1 MSTGTEQRE
10 RFPMALAPGYFR
22 PDDLDFE
29 QRVEMTAQLARH
41 LRFID
46 LDDHDAG
53 DWSSLFATDPT
64 LVMARI
70 AAVDPWPLQQRFGR
84 EVDSAPLPQLARQ
97 VLTLAGWLDLWWRAL
112 AGIHDTA
119 PRVLR
124 ERIHLLV
131 DQQLAADLRWVERR
145 FLQGE
150 DKQDAPAAPR
160 PPGPVERELSR
171 MWHRQISE
179 EPSVDPDAERE
190 DRERLRERFFAF
202 LSAVDDV
209 RRLAREL
216 LPDSIA
222 TANHEPA
229 AALLVAFLKVCETA
243 QREVNRFPARHTAF
257 YYRDCLGFDL
267 APSRADTVYLACQRD
282 LRAPGDVHVP
292 AGTAFD
298 AGKDAA
304 GRPVRFV
311 SEGPLTVTD
320 ARVETLRTLRLERD
334 RLIAP
339 ERDLNYVTRA
349 KVAQPV
355 ADGRTV
361 WPLFGAAGGAG
372 AEDARIGLAIASP
385 LLLLREGERE
395 IRVILRQTSSG
406 AAPDLRGLRD
416 AVLRAKTA
424 DAFRDA
430 FGDLVPQWLLA
441 AGDTRPASTMTTT
454 ATTAPGTGAGTGP
467 AAADA
472 PAPSSDDRSAD
483 FRHDLRDTD
492 WISMRNAAHRLLGE
506 GLPAMFDG
514 SGSPNRALIFD
525 RLLQGAF
532 RLSLST
538 AAGWWTV
545 ESRLDRAAGAGLSLL
560 IRLRADAPAI
570 TGCDPAVHGA
580 EWPTRLPVLRL
591 EVATQGRLY
600 PYSLL
605 ARLPLAEV
613 DLRVCVRGVREVRL
627 ANNLGPLDPTK
638 AFAPFGPLPGLSSY
652 LVVGSP
658 EAARKT
664 LDRLSLDIEWGGL
677 PLEPGGFDT
686 HYAGYGG
693 TAGKELRQGQFSTE
707 IAWLRDSQWQAC
719 ANRSAQ
725 QPLFAGANAAGELI
739 ATQHIEID
747 PGSVRKLSRATDE
760 DWSTM
765 PMPRNGLCRLQL
777 SGPRAAFGHA
787 AYPVELAATVAA
799 NARTKRP
806 SPLPNPPYTPV
817 IERISLNYEAA
828 SVIALDRDDDPPEG
842 VDGERLF
849 HLHPFGLQTLY
860 SAMSGG
866 GHDLLPRL
874 GVDGNLYIGL
884 SSCDPGGVLTL
895 LFQLRESSARSLLNG
910 SRPRAVQWAT
920 LANDEWRTLAPSRVL
935 GDTTH
940 GCLTSGIVTL
950 DLPRDMSTD
959 HTVMPA
965 GLYWLRLSAAA
976 EFDSFA
982 GLVSVRTQGVRLR
995 RQMPG
1000 DTGMTGAPPPRTGSA
1015 PPAPPVPLVDGAIVR
1030 PSATLP
1036 GLASVTQVGRSFS
1049 LQREED
1055 ERAMITR
1062 AGERLQHKGRASL
1075 GWDVERLLLSRFPD
1089 VMKARCL
1096 PAQDGSGGVTAVVI
1110 PTLPRNLP
1118 ALACAAPRFNAVELA
1133 RMTAALAE
1141 IGSPFAR
1148 FQVRNPAYDRLQLR
1162 ATLGLTRGAHEGAT
1176 LRRVN
1181 EAIVHYLSPWFD
1193 DGYGA
1198 RFDWLVRSEDLEARL
1213 RALEGVSFVTQLSLI
1228 TVACDDRDVY
1238 TLSDTARGPLDAPPP
1253 GPPGKDGR
1261 ESRSG
1266 QNRQDVENGHGDSGG
1281 DSGRRGAPP
1290 ATGAAHARA
1299 RLPWSIALPMPQHIL
1314 TAVDR
1319 FPETVSPRATGVDR
1333 LAVGSTFII
1342 GGPERQDAGPAV
1354 VIGRSAP

>member
-53 DWSSLFATDPT
+53 DWSTLFATDPT

-112 AGIHDTA
+112 AGISDTA

-150 DKQDAPAAPR
+150 DTPAAPR

-171 MWHRQISE
+171 MWHRQIGE
-179 EPSVDPDAERE
+179 EAPADPDAERE

-243 QREVNRFPARHTAF
+243 QQEVNRFPARHTAF
-257 YYRDCLGFDL
+257 YYRDCLGFDP

-282 LRAPGDVHVP
+282 LRAPGDVHLP
-292 AGTAFD
+292 PGTAFD

-311 SEGPLTVTD
+311 SDGPLTVTD
-320 ARVETLRTLRLERD
+320 AKVETLRTLRLERD

-349 KVAQPV
+349 KVARPV

-406 AAPDLRGLRD
+406 AAPDLRSLRD

-441 AGDTRPASTMTTT
+441 GGDA
-454 ATTAPGTGAGTGP
+454 AT
-467 AAADA
+467 
-472 PAPSSDDRSAD
+472 PSPD
-483 FRHDLRDTD
+483 DLRDTD
-492 WISMRNAAHRLLGE
+492 WVSMRNAAHRLLGE

-514 SGSPNRALIFD
+514 SGPPHRALIFD

-538 AAGWWTV
+538 ATGWWTV

-570 TGCDPAVHGA
+570 TGVDPGVHGA

-613 DLRVCVRGVREVRL
+613 DLRVCVRGVRDVRL
-627 ANNLGPLDPTK
+627 ANSLGRLDPSK

-664 LDRLSLDIEWGGL
+664 LERLSLDIEWGGL

-693 TAGKELRQGQFSTE
+693 PAGKELRQGHFNTE
-707 IAWLRDSQWQAC
+707 ISWLRDSQWQAC
-719 ANRSAQ
+719 ANRSAN
-725 QPLFAGANAAGELI
+725 QPLFAGTNPAGELI

-765 PMPRNGLCRLQL
+765 PIPRNGLCRLQL
-777 SGPRAAFGHA
+777 SGPRAAFGHT
-787 AYPVELAATVAA
+787 AYPIELAATVAA

-806 SPLPNPPYTPV
+806 GPLPNPPYTPV
-817 IERISLNYEAA
+817 IERISLNYQAA

-874 GVDGNLYIGL
+874 GADGNLYIGL

-910 SRPRAVQWAT
+910 SRPRTVQWST
-920 LANDEWRTLAPSRVL
+920 LANDEWRPLAPSRVL

-965 GLYWLRLSAAA
+965 GLYWLRLSARA

-1000 DTGMTGAPPPRTGSA
+1000 DAGDTGRSVPAPRNGSA
-1015 PPAPPVPLVDGAIVR
+1015 PPAPPEPLVDGVIVR

-1062 AGERLQHKGRASL
+1062 AGERLQHKGRASV

-1228 TVACDDRDVY
+1228 TIACDDRDVY
-1238 TLSDTARGPLDAPPP
+1238 TLADTARAPLGADPP
-1253 GPPGKDGR
+1253 GQDGAR
-1261 ESRSG
+1261 
-1266 QNRQDVENGHGDSGG
+1266 
-1281 DSGRRGAPP
+1281 P

-1299 RLPWSIALPMPQHIL
+1299 QLPWSIALPMPQHIL

-1333 LAVGSTFII
+1333 LAVGSTFVI
-1342 GGPERQDAGPAV
+1342 GGPDRQDAGPAF
-1354 VIGRSAP
+1354 VIGRGAP

>member
-10 RFPMALAPGYFR
+10 RFPQALAPGYFR

-53 DWSSLFATDPT
+53 DWSALFATDPT

-70 AAVDPWPLQQRFGR
+70 AAVDPWPMQQHFGR
-84 EVDSAPLPQLARQ
+84 EVDSAPLPHLARQ

-112 AGIHDTA
+112 AGINDTA

-124 ERIHLLV
+124 ERIHRLV

-145 FLQGE
+145 FLLGPE
-150 DKQDAPAAPR
+150 AAAGSNATNGPNGSNGSSGAAAPR
-160 PPGPVERELSR
+160 PPSPVERQLSR
-171 MWHRQISE
+171 MWHRTIAE
-179 EPSVDPDAERE
+179 EAVVDPNAERE

-202 LSAVDDV
+202 LSAVEDV
-209 RRLAREL
+209 RGLAREL

-229 AALLVAFLKVCETA
+229 AALLIAFLKVCETA

-267 APSRADTVYLACQRD
+267 APSRADTVHLACQRD
-282 LRAPGDVHVP
+282 PRAPGDVFLP
-292 AGTAFD
+292 PGTAFD

-311 SEGPLTVTD
+311 SDGPLTVTD

-441 AGDTRPASTMTTT
+441 GE
-454 ATTAPGTGAGTGP
+454 
-467 AAADA
+467 
-472 PAPSSDDRSAD
+472 SD
-483 FRHDLRDTD
+483 DLRDTD
-492 WISMRNAAHRLLGE
+492 WVSMRNAAHRLLGT
-506 GLPAMFDG
+506 GLPTMLDG

-525 RLLQGAF
+525 RLMQGAF

-538 AAGWWTV
+538 ATGWWTV

-613 DLRVCVRGVREVRL
+613 DLRVCVRGVRDVRL
-627 ANNLGPLDPTK
+627 ANGLGRLDASK
-638 AFAPFGPLPGLSSY
+638 AFSPFGPLPGLSSY

-693 TAGKELRQGQFSTE
+693 AAGKELRQGRFTAE
-707 IAWLRDSQWQAC
+707 IAWLRDSQWQPC
-719 ANRSAQ
+719 ANRSAC
-725 QPLFAGANAAGELI
+725 QPLFAEPNPAGELV

-765 PMPRNGLCRLQL
+765 PIPRNGLCRLQL

-787 AYPVELAATVAA
+787 VYPIELAATVAA

-828 SVIALDRDDDPPEG
+828 SIIALDRDDDPPEG

-874 GVDGNLYIGL
+874 GADGNLYIGL

-910 SRPRAVQWAT
+910 DRPRTVQWAT

-965 GLYWLRLSAAA
+965 GLYWLRLSARSA
-976 EFDSFA
+976 FDTFA
-982 GLVSVRTQGVRLR
+982 GLVSVRTQGLRLR

-1000 DTGMTGAPPPRTGSA
+1000 DAGAPPPRNSSA
-1015 PPAPPVPLVDGAIVR
+1015 PPAPPEPLVDGVIVR
-1030 PSATLP
+1030 SSATLP

-1062 AGERLQHKGRASL
+1062 AGERLQHKGRASV

-1089 VMKARCL
+1089 VLKARCI
-1096 PAQDGSGGVTAVVI
+1096 PADDGSGVVTAVVI

-1133 RMTAALAE
+1133 RMTAALGE

-1148 FQVRNPAYDRLQLR
+1148 FQVRNAAYDRLQLR

-1238 TLSDTARGPLDAPPP
+1238 TLSDTARMPVGAP
-1253 GPPGKDGR
+1253 
-1261 ESRSG
+1261 RSG
-1266 QNRQDVENGHGDSGG
+1266 RSGSGVGG
-1281 DSGRRGAPP
+1281 DAGDQGDQDGVRPV
-1290 ATGAAHARA
+1290 TGAAHARA

-1333 LAVGSTFII
+1333 LAVGSTFVI
-1342 GGPERQDAGPAV
+1342 GGPDREGPDRQAAGPAF
-1354 VIGRSAP
+1354 VIGRGAP

>member
-10 RFPMALAPGYFR
+10 RFPQALAPGYFR

-53 DWSSLFATDPT
+53 DWSTLFATDPT

-70 AAVDPWPLQQRFGR
+70 AAVDPWPMQQHFGR
-84 EVDSAPLPQLARQ
+84 EVDSAPLPHLARQ

-145 FLQGE
+145 FLQGA
-150 DKQDAPAAPR
+150 DAAAGSAGAAPPR
-160 PPGPVERELSR
+160 PPSPVERELSR
-171 MWHRQISE
+171 MWHRTISE
-179 EPSVDPDAERE
+179 EASVDPAAERE

-202 LSAVDDV
+202 LSAVEDV
-209 RRLAREL
+209 RGLAREL

-229 AALLVAFLKVCETA
+229 AALLIAFLKVCETA
-243 QREVNRFPARHTAF
+243 QREVNRFPAHHTAF

-267 APSRADTVYLACQRD
+267 APSRADSVYLACQRD
-282 LRAPGDVHVP
+282 LRAPGDVHLP
-292 AGTAFD
+292 PGTAFD

-311 SEGPLTVTD
+311 SDGPLTVTD

-385 LLLLREGERE
+385 LLWLREGERE

-424 DAFRDA
+424 EAFRDA
-430 FGDLVPQWLLA
+430 FGNLVPQWLLA
-441 AGDTRPASTMTTT
+441 GGDARP
-454 ATTAPGTGAGTGP
+454 ATTAQAHAQGHAKVHAADIAGIGT
-467 AAADA
+467 AAAPS
-472 PAPSSDDRSAD
+472 PADDIRQD
-483 FRHDLRDTD
+483 QGNQDLRDTD
-492 WISMRNAAHRLLGE
+492 WVSMRNAAHRLLGT

-538 AAGWWTV
+538 ATGWWTV

-613 DLRVCVRGVREVRL
+613 DLRVCVRGVRDVRL
-627 ANNLGPLDPTK
+627 ANGLGRLDASK

-693 TAGKELRQGQFSTE
+693 PAGKELRQGRFTTE

-719 ANRSAQ
+719 ANRSAC
-725 QPLFAGANAAGELI
+725 QPLFADPNPAGELV
-739 ATQHIEID
+739 AAQHIEID

-765 PMPRNGLCRLQL
+765 AIPRNGLCRLQL

-787 AYPVELAATVAA
+787 AYPIELAATVAA

-817 IERISLNYEAA
+817 IERLSLNYEAA

-860 SAMSGG
+860 SAVSGG

-874 GVDGNLYIGL
+874 GADGNLYIGL
-884 SSCDPGGVLTL
+884 ASNDPGGVLTL

-910 SRPRAVQWAT
+910 NRPRSVQWAT

-965 GLYWLRLSAAA
+965 GLYWLRLSAREA
-976 EFDSFA
+976 FDTFA
-982 GLVSVRTQGVRLR
+982 GLVSVRTQGLRLR
-995 RQMPG
+995 RQMPDESTPAG
-1000 DTGMTGAPPPRTGSA
+1000 QGQAAAGGGRRAPPPGGGK
-1015 PPAPPVPLVDGAIVR
+1015 PPAPPEPLVDGVIVR

-1062 AGERLQHKGRASL
+1062 AGERLQHKGRASV

-1089 VMKARCL
+1089 VLKARCI
-1096 PAQDGSGGVTAVVI
+1096 PAKDGSGVVTAVVI

-1148 FQVRNPAYDRLQLR
+1148 FQVRNSAYDRLQLR

-1238 TLSDTARGPLDAPPP
+1238 TLSDTARMPVGAEPP
-1253 GPPGKDGR
+1253 GQDGDR
-1261 ESRSG
+1261 
-1266 QNRQDVENGHGDSGG
+1266 
-1281 DSGRRGAPP
+1281 P

-1333 LAVGSTFII
+1333 LAVGSTFVI
-1342 GGPERQDAGPAV
+1342 GGPDRGGPDRQDAGPAF
-1354 VIGRSAP
+1354 VIGRGAP

>member
-53 DWSSLFATDPT
+53 DWSTLFATDPT

-70 AAVDPWPLQQRFGR
+70 AAVDPWPMQQRFGR
-84 EVDSAPLPQLARQ
+84 EVDSAPLPHLARQ

-112 AGIHDTA
+112 AGIPDTA

-145 FLQGE
+145 FLQGG
-150 DKQDAPAAPR
+150 DTVDGPAAPR
-160 PPGPVERELSR
+160 PPSPVERELSR
-171 MWHRQISE
+171 MWHRTIGE
-179 EPSVDPDAERE
+179 EAAIDPDAERE

-222 TANHEPA
+222 TASHEPA
-229 AALLVAFLKVCETA
+229 AALLVAFLKVCETP

-257 YYRDCLGFDL
+257 YYRDCLGFDP

-282 LRAPGDVHVP
+282 LRAPGDVHLP
-292 AGTAFD
+292 PGTAFD

-372 AEDARIGLAIASP
+372 AEDARIGLAVASP

-395 IRVILRQTSSG
+395 VRVILRQTSSG

-416 AVLRAKTA
+416 AVLRARTA
-424 DAFRDA
+424 EAFREA
-430 FGDLVPQWLLA
+430 FGNLVPQWLLA
-441 AGDTRPASTMTTT
+441 GGD
-454 ATTAPGTGAGTGP
+454 GP
-467 AAADA
+467 DADH
-472 PAPSSDDRSAD
+472 R
-483 FRHDLRDTD
+483 DLTD
-492 WISMRNAAHRLLGE
+492 GDWVSMRNAAHRLLGE
-506 GLPAMFDG
+506 GLPAMFNG
-514 SGSPNRALIFD
+514 SGLPHRALIFD

-538 AAGWWTV
+538 ATGWWTV
-545 ESRLDRAAGAGLSLL
+545 EGRLDRAAGAGLSLL

-613 DLRVCVRGVREVRL
+613 ELRVCVRGVREVRL

-677 PLEPGGFDT
+677 PLEQGGFDA

-693 TAGKELRQGQFSTE
+693 AAGKELRQGRFSTE
-707 IAWLRDSQWQAC
+707 IAWLRDGQWQPC

-725 QPLFAGANAAGELI
+725 QPLFAGTDPAGELI
-739 ATQHIEID
+739 AAQHIEID
-747 PGSVRKLSRATDE
+747 AGSVRKLSRATEE

-787 AYPVELAATVAA
+787 AYPVELASTVAA

-806 SPLPNPPYTPV
+806 RPLPNPPYTPM
-817 IERISLNYEAA
+817 IERITLNYEAA

-860 SAMSGG
+860 SAVSGG

-874 GVDGNLYIGL
+874 GADGNLYIGL
-884 SSCDPGGVLTL
+884 ATGDPGGVLTL

-910 SRPRAVQWAT
+910 GRSPGGQSGPQWGVQWAT
-920 LANDEWRTLAPSRVL
+920 LANDEWRTLPPARVL

-965 GLYWLRLSAAA
+965 GLYWLRLSASA
-976 EFDSFA
+976 EFDRFA
-982 GLVSVRTQGVRLR
+982 GLVSVRTQGLRLR

-1000 DTGMTGAPPPRTGSA
+1000 DADAPPPRNSTT
-1015 PPAPPVPLVDGAIVR
+1015 PPAPPVPLVDGVIVR

-1075 GWDVERLLLSRFPD
+1075 GWDVERLLLSRFSD
-1089 VMKARCL
+1089 VLKARCL
-1096 PAQDGSGGVTAVVI
+1096 PALDGSGVVTAVVI

-1118 ALACAAPRFNAVELA
+1118 ALACAAPRFNAVDLA
-1133 RMTAALAE
+1133 RMTAALGGL
-1141 IGSPFAR
+1141 GSPFAR

-1238 TLSDTARGPLDAPPP
+1238 TLADTARAPLGAEPPARTARAPRPARPMRAP
-1253 GPPGKDGR
+1253 GC
-1261 ESRSG
+1261 
-1266 QNRQDVENGHGDSGG
+1266 
-1281 DSGRRGAPP
+1281 RGASRCRCRS
-1290 ATGAAHARA
+1290 T
-1299 RLPWSIALPMPQHIL
+1299 S
-1314 TAVDR
+1314 
-1319 FPETVSPRATGVDR
+1319 SPRSTAFRRRCR
-1333 LAVGSTFII
+1333 LARPAST
-1342 GGPERQDAGPAV
+1342 GW
-1354 VIGRSAP
+1354 RSAAPS

>member
-10 RFPMALAPGYFR
+10 RFPRALAPGYFR

-41 LRFID
+41 LRFVD
-46 LDDHDAG
+46 LDDNDAG
-53 DWSSLFATDPT
+53 DWGTLFATDPT

-70 AAVDPWPLQQRFGR
+70 AAVDPWPLQQRFAR
-84 EVDSAPLPQLARQ
+84 EVDTAPLAHLARQ

-112 AGIHDTA
+112 AGVPDQA

-145 FLQGE
+145 FLRGAE
-150 DKQDAPAAPR
+150 AGAASQ

-171 MWHRQISE
+171 MWHRQIGE
-179 EPSVDPDAERE
+179 EAAADPSAERE
-190 DRERLRERFFAF
+190 DRERLRQRFFAF

-209 RRLAREL
+209 STLAREL

-222 TANHEPA
+222 TASHEPA

-243 QREVNRFPARHTAF
+243 QREVNRFPARHTSF
-257 YYRDCLGFDL
+257 YYRDCLGFEA
-267 APSRADTVYLACQRD
+267 APSRADRVHLACERD
-282 LRAPGDVHVP
+282 PRAPGDLRLP

-311 SEGPLTVTD
+311 SEEALTVTD
-320 ARVETLRTLRLERD
+320 ARVAALRTLRLERD

-339 ERDLNYVTRA
+339 ERDLNYVTRV
-349 KVAQPV
+349 KVATPE

-361 WPLFGAAGGAG
+361 WPLFGAAGGTG
-372 AEDARIGLAIASP
+372 AQDARIGLAIASP
-385 LLLLREGERE
+385 LLLLREGDRD
-395 IRVILRQTSSG
+395 IRVILRQTSAG
-406 AAPDLRGLRD
+406 AAPDLLGLRD
-416 AVLRAKTA
+416 AVLRAKTPE
-424 DAFRDA
+424 DFREA
-430 FGDLVPQWLLA
+430 FGNLVPQWLLA
-441 AGDTRPASTMTTT
+441 G
-454 ATTAPGTGAGTGP
+454 GNGGK
-467 AAADA
+467 
-472 PAPSSDDRSAD
+472 DDGGKD
-483 FRHDLRDTD
+483 DVGGDLRDTD
-492 WISMRNAAHRLLGE
+492 WISIRDASMRLLGTK
-506 GLPAMFDG
+506 LPALFDVPG
-514 SGSPNRALIFD
+514 KPNRALIFD

-545 ESRLDRAAGAGLSLL
+545 EGRLDRAAGAGLSLL

-570 TGCDPAVHGA
+570 TGVDPAVHGA

-613 DLRVCVRGVREVRL
+613 ELRVCVRGVRDVRL
-627 ANNLGPLDPTK
+627 ANNLGRLDPTK
-638 AFAPFGPLPGLSSY
+638 AFSPFGPLPGLSSY

-693 TAGKELRQGQFSTE
+693 TAGKELRQGRFNAA
-707 IAWLRDSQWQAC
+707 IAWLRDGHWQPC
-719 ANRSAQ
+719 ANQSAQ
-725 QPLFAGANAAGELI
+725 QPLFAGTDAAGELI
-739 ATQHIEID
+739 AMQHVEID
-747 PGSVRKLSRATDE
+747 PGSVRKLSRATEE

-765 PMPRNGLCRLQL
+765 AMPRNGLCRLQL
-777 SGPRAAFGHA
+777 AGPRAAFGHA

-799 NARTKRP
+799 NARTRRP
-806 SPLPNPPYTPV
+806 RPLPNPPYTPV
-817 IERISLNYEAA
+817 IERLWLNYEAA
-828 SVIALDRDDDPPEG
+828 SIIALDRDDDPPEG

-874 GVDGNLYIGL
+874 GADGNLYIGL
-884 SSCDPGGVLTL
+884 ASNDPGGVLTL
-895 LFQLRESSARSLLNG
+895 LFQLRESSARSRLNG
-910 SRPRAVQWAT
+910 RRPRAVRWST
-920 LANDEWRTLAPSRVL
+920 LANDEWRPLPPSAVL
-935 GDTTH
+935 GDSTH

-965 GLYWLRLSAAA
+965 GLYWLRLSAEA
-976 EFDSFA
+976 EFDTFA
-982 GLVSVRTQGVRLR
+982 GLVSVRTQGLRLR

-1000 DTGMTGAPPPRTGSA
+1000 EAGVPAAAGTA
-1015 PPAPPVPLVDGAIVR
+1015 PPAPPEPLPDSVIAR
-1030 PSATLP
+1030 TTATVA

-1049 LQREED
+1049 LRREED

-1075 GWDVERLLLSRFPD
+1075 AWDVERLLLARFPD
-1089 VMKARCL
+1089 VLKARCL
-1096 PAQDGSGGVTAVVI
+1096 PASDGSGVVTAVVI
-1110 PTLPRNLP
+1110 PTLPRNQP

-1162 ATLGLTRGAHEGAT
+1162 ATIGLTRGAHEGAT

-1181 EAIVHYLSPWFD
+1181 EAVVHYLSPWFD
-1193 DGYGA
+1193 EGYGP
-1198 RFDWLVRSEDLEARL
+1198 RFDWLVRSEDLEGRL
-1213 RALEGVSFVTQLSLI
+1213 RALEGVSFVTRLSLI

-1238 TLSDTARGPLDAPPP
+1238 ALSDTARAPLGAEPP
-1253 GPPGKDGR
+1253 GQDGAR
-1261 ESRSG
+1261 
-1266 QNRQDVENGHGDSGG
+1266 
-1281 DSGRRGAPP
+1281 P
-1290 ATGAAHARA
+1290 ARGAAHAHA
-1299 RLPWSIALPMPQHIL
+1299 RLPWSIALPLPQHIL
-1314 TAVDR
+1314 TAIDLY
-1319 FPETVSPRATGVDR
+1319 PEAVAPQVTGVDR
-1333 LAVGSTFII
+1333 LAVGSTFVI
-1342 GGPERQDAGPAV
+1342 GGPESQDTGTAF
-1354 VIGRSAP
+1354 VIGRGAP

>member
-1 MSTGTEQRE
+1 
-10 RFPMALAPGYFR
+10 
-22 PDDLDFE
+22 
-29 QRVEMTAQLARH
+29 
-41 LRFID
+41 
-46 LDDHDAG
+46 
-53 DWSSLFATDPT
+53 
-64 LVMARI
+64 
-70 AAVDPWPLQQRFGR
+70 
-84 EVDSAPLPQLARQ
+84 
-97 VLTLAGWLDLWWRAL
+97 
-112 AGIHDTA
+112 
-119 PRVLR
+119 
-124 ERIHLLV
+124 
-131 DQQLAADLRWVERR
+131 
-145 FLQGE
+145 
-150 DKQDAPAAPR
+150 
-160 PPGPVERELSR
+160 
-171 MWHRQISE
+171 
-179 EPSVDPDAERE
+179 
-190 DRERLRERFFAF
+190 
-202 LSAVDDV
+202 
-209 RRLAREL
+209 
-216 LPDSIA
+216 
-222 TANHEPA
+222 
-229 AALLVAFLKVCETA
+229 
-243 QREVNRFPARHTAF
+243 
-257 YYRDCLGFDL
+257 
-267 APSRADTVYLACQRD
+267 
-282 LRAPGDVHVP
+282 
-292 AGTAFD
+292 
-298 AGKDAA
+298 
-304 GRPVRFV
+304 
-311 SEGPLTVTD
+311 
-320 ARVETLRTLRLERD
+320 
-334 RLIAP
+334 
-339 ERDLNYVTRA
+339 
-349 KVAQPV
+349 
-355 ADGRTV
+355 
-361 WPLFGAAGGAG
+361 
-372 AEDARIGLAIASP
+372 
-385 LLLLREGERE
+385 
-395 IRVILRQTSSG
+395 
-406 AAPDLRGLRD
+406 
-416 AVLRAKTA
+416 
-424 DAFRDA
+424 
-430 FGDLVPQWLLA
+430 
-441 AGDTRPASTMTTT
+441 
-454 ATTAPGTGAGTGP
+454 
-467 AAADA
+467 
-472 PAPSSDDRSAD
+472 
-483 FRHDLRDTD
+483 
-492 WISMRNAAHRLLGE
+492 MRNAAHRLLGE

-514 SGSPNRALIFD
+514 SGAPNRALIFD

-580 EWPTRLPVLRL
+580 EWPTRLPVLQL

-719 ANRSAQ
+719 ANRSAH

-777 SGPRAAFGHA
+777 SGPRSAFGHA

-920 LANDEWRTLAPSRVL
+920 LANDEWRTLAASRVL

-1000 DTGMTGAPPPRTGSA
+1000 DTGMTGAAPPRTGSA
-1015 PPAPPVPLVDGAIVR
+1015 PPAPAGAAGGRRHRAAVGDAAGAGLGDAGRTLLQSAARGGRTRHDHARRRATAAQRPRVAGLGRRAAAALALPRCDEGALPARAGRQRRRDGRGDPDAAAQPARAGLRGAALQRGRAGPHDRRVDGDRLALR
-1030 PSATLP
+1030 ALP
-1036 GLASVTQVGRSFS
+1036 GAQSRLRPAAAARDA
-1049 LQREED
+1049 RPD
-1055 ERAMITR
+1055 ARRAR
-1062 AGERLQHKGRASL
+1062 RR
-1075 GWDVERLLLSRFPD
+1075 D
-1089 VMKARCL
+1089 
-1096 PAQDGSGGVTAVVI
+1096 
-1110 PTLPRNLP
+1110 
-1118 ALACAAPRFNAVELA
+1118 AAPRQRGHRPLPVAV
-1133 RMTAALAE
+1133 
-1141 IGSPFAR
+1141 
-1148 FQVRNPAYDRLQLR
+1148 VRRR
-1162 ATLGLTRGAHEGAT
+1162 
-1176 LRRVN
+1176 LRR
-1181 EAIVHYLSPWFD
+1181 AFRLA
-1193 DGYGA
+1193 GA
-1198 RFDWLVRSEDLEARL
+1198 
-1213 RALEGVSFVTQLSLI
+1213 Q
-1228 TVACDDRDVY
+1228 
-1238 TLSDTARGPLDAPPP
+1238 RGPR
-1253 GPPGKDGR
+1253 GPAARAGGR
-1261 ESRSG
+1261 ELRDAAVADHRG
-1266 QNRQDVENGHGDSGG
+1266 L
-1281 DSGRRGAPP
+1281 RRPRRL
-1290 ATGAAHARA
+1290 HAVRH
-1299 RLPWSIALPMPQHIL
+1299 R
-1314 TAVDR
+1314 
-1319 FPETVSPRATGVDR
+1319 PRAAGR
-1333 LAVGSTFII
+1333 PAAGSA
-1342 GGPERQDAGPAV
+1342 GQGRQGEQKRPERP
-1354 VIGRSAP
+1354 GRPGRQERP

>member
-1 MSTGTEQRE
+1 MNTGTEQRE
-10 RFPMALAPGYFR
+10 RFPQALAPGYFR

-53 DWSSLFATDPT
+53 DWSALFATDPT

-70 AAVDPWPLQQRFGR
+70 AAVDPWPMQQHFGR
-84 EVDSAPLPQLARQ
+84 EVDAAPLPHLARQ

-124 ERIHLLV
+124 ERIQLLV

-145 FLQGE
+145 FLLGTEAAAGSNGTNGTNANNANNANNGNNGQHG
-150 DKQDAPAAPR
+150 APAPR
-160 PPGPVERELSR
+160 PPSPVERELSR
-171 MWHRQISE
+171 MWHRRIGE
-179 EPSVDPDAERE
+179 EPTVDPQAERE

-202 LSAVDDV
+202 LSAVEEV

-229 AALLVAFLKVCETA
+229 AALLIAFLKVCETA

-267 APSRADTVYLACQRD
+267 APSRADSVHLACQRD
-282 LRAPGDVHVP
+282 LRAPGDVFLP
-292 AGTAFD
+292 PGTAFD

-311 SEGPLTVTD
+311 SDGPLMVTD

-385 LLLLREGERE
+385 LLWLREGERE

-424 DAFRDA
+424 EDFREA
-430 FGDLVPQWLLA
+430 FGNLVPQWLLA
-441 AGDTRPASTMTTT
+441 GGD
-454 ATTAPGTGAGTGP
+454 
-467 AAADA
+467 AAA
-472 PAPSSDDRSAD
+472 PAPD
-483 FRHDLRDTD
+483 DLRDTD
-492 WISMRNAAHRLLGE
+492 WISMRNAAHRLLGH

-514 SGSPNRALIFD
+514 SGAPHRALLFD

-538 AAGWWTV
+538 ATGWWTV

-613 DLRVCVRGVREVRL
+613 DLRVSVRGVRDVRL
-627 ANNLGPLDPTK
+627 ANGLGRLDPSK

-693 TAGKELRQGQFSTE
+693 PAGKELRQGRFTTA

-725 QPLFAGANAAGELI
+725 QPLFADPTPAGELV
-739 ATQHIEID
+739 AAQHIEVD
-747 PGSVRKLSRATDE
+747 PGSVRKLSRATEE

-765 PMPRNGLCRLQL
+765 AIPRNGLCRLQL

-787 AYPVELAATVAA
+787 AYPIELAATVAA
-799 NARTKRP
+799 NARTRRP

-817 IERISLNYEAA
+817 IERLWLNYEAA

-860 SAMSGG
+860 SAVSGG

-874 GVDGNLYIGL
+874 GADGNLYIGL
-884 SSCDPGGVLTL
+884 ASSDPGGVLTL

-910 SRPRAVQWAT
+910 HRPRGVSWAT
-920 LANDEWRTLAPSRVL
+920 LANDEWRPLAPSRVL

-965 GLYWLRLSAAA
+965 GLYWLRLSAREA
-976 EFDSFA
+976 FDSFA
-982 GLVSVRTQGVRLR
+982 GLVSVRTQGLRLR
-995 RQMPG
+995 RQMPEETPDAG
-1000 DTGMTGAPPPRTGSA
+1000 RAGKA
-1015 PPAPPVPLVDGAIVR
+1015 PAPPEPLADGVIVR

-1036 GLASVTQVGRSFS
+1036 GLAAVTQVGRSFS

-1062 AGERLQHKGRASL
+1062 AGERLQHKGRASVS
-1075 GWDVERLLLSRFPD
+1075 WDVERLLLSRFPD
-1089 VMKARCL
+1089 VMKARCI
-1096 PAQDGSGGVTAVVI
+1096 PAQDGSGVVTAVVI

-1181 EAIVHYLSPWFD
+1181 EAIVHCLSPWFD

-1213 RALEGVSFVTQLSLI
+1213 RALDGVSFVTQLSLI

-1238 TLSDTARGPLDAPPP
+1238 TLSDTARAPLGAPP
-1253 GPPGKDGR
+1253 
-1261 ESRSG
+1261 
-1266 QNRQDVENGHGDSGG
+1266 
-1281 DSGRRGAPP
+1281 SGRPGQDGTQP

-1333 LAVGSTFII
+1333 LAVGSTFVI
-1342 GGPERQDAGPAV
+1342 GGPDRGGPDGQDAAPAFV
-1354 VIGRSAP
+1354 VGRSAP

>member
-53 DWSSLFATDPT
+53 DWSTLFATDPT

-70 AAVDPWPLQQRFGR
+70 AAVDPWPLQQRFAR
-84 EVDSAPLPQLARQ
+84 EVDSAPLPHLARQ

-150 DKQDAPAAPR
+150 DAPAAPR

-179 EPSVDPDAERE
+179 EPVADPDAERE

-257 YYRDCLGFDL
+257 YYRDCLGFDP
-267 APSRADTVYLACQRD
+267 APSRADSVYLACQRD
-282 LRAPGDVHVP
+282 LRAPGDVHLP
-292 AGTAFD
+292 PGTAFD

-311 SEGPLTVTD
+311 SDGPLTVTD

-372 AEDARIGLAIASP
+372 AEDARIGLAVASP

-406 AAPDLRGLRD
+406 TAPDLRGLRD

-441 AGDTRPASTMTTT
+441 GGDV
-454 ATTAPGTGAGTGP
+454 AT
-467 AAADA
+467 
-472 PAPSSDDRSAD
+472 PSSD
-483 FRHDLRDTD
+483 DLRDTD
-492 WISMRNAAHRLLGE
+492 WVSMRNAAHRLLGE
-506 GLPAMFDG
+506 GLPSMFDG

-525 RLLQGAF
+525 RLMQGAF

-538 AAGWWTV
+538 ATGWWTV

-570 TGCDPAVHGA
+570 TGVDPAVHGT

-613 DLRVCVRGVREVRL
+613 ELRVCVRGVREVRL

-638 AFAPFGPLPGLSSY
+638 AFAPLGPLPGLSSY

-693 TAGKELRQGQFSTE
+693 TSGKELRQGRFSAE
-707 IAWLRDSQWQAC
+707 IAWLRDSEWQPC
-719 ANRSAQ
+719 ANRSAH
-725 QPLFAGANAAGELI
+725 QPLFAGTNPAGELI

-787 AYPVELAATVAA
+787 AYPVELASTVAA

-806 SPLPNPPYTPV
+806 SPLPNPPYTPM

-874 GVDGNLYIGL
+874 GADGNLYIGI

-910 SRPRAVQWAT
+910 TRPRAVSWAT
-920 LANDEWRTLAPSRVL
+920 LSNDEWRTLAPSRVL

-965 GLYWLRLSAAA
+965 GLYWLRLSAGA

-1000 DTGMTGAPPPRTGSA
+1000 DTDAPPPRTGSA
-1015 PPAPPVPLVDGAIVR
+1015 PPAPPVPLVDGIIVR

-1089 VMKARCL
+1089 VLKARCI
-1096 PAQDGSGGVTAVVI
+1096 PANDGSGGVTAVVI

-1193 DGYGA
+1193 DGYGP

-1238 TLSDTARGPLDAPPP
+1238 TLSDTARAREGAEPP
-1253 GPPGKDGR
+1253 GQDGA
-1261 ESRSG
+1261 
-1266 QNRQDVENGHGDSGG
+1266 QPV
-1281 DSGRRGAPP
+1281 
-1290 ATGAAHARA
+1290 TGAAHARA
-1299 RLPWSIALPMPQHIL
+1299 GLPWSIALPMPQHIL

-1319 FPETVSPRATGVDR
+1319 FPETVSARATGVDR
-1333 LAVGSTFII
+1333 LAVGSTFVI
-1342 GGPERQDAGPAV
+1342 GGPAPGGPARGGPDRQAAGPAF
-1354 VIGRSAP
+1354 VIGRGAP

>member
-1 MSTGTEQRE
+1 MNTGTEQRD
-10 RFPMALAPGYFR
+10 RFPQALAPGYFR
-22 PDDLDFE
+22 PDDLAFE
-29 QRVEMTAQLARH
+29 QRVEMTSQLARH

-53 DWSSLFATDPT
+53 DWSTLFATDPT

-70 AAVDPWPLQQRFGR
+70 AAVDPWPMQQHFGR
-84 EVDSAPLPQLARQ
+84 EVDAAPLPHLARQ

-112 AGIHDTA
+112 AGINDTA

-124 ERIHLLV
+124 ERIQLLV

-145 FLQGE
+145 FLLGAE
-150 DKQDAPAAPR
+150 AAAGAGGPNAVTAS
-160 PPGPVERELSR
+160 PPPSPVERELSR
-171 MWHRQISE
+171 MWHRKIGE
-179 EPSVDPDAERE
+179 EATLDPAAERE

-202 LSAVDDV
+202 LSAVEDV

-229 AALLVAFLKVCETA
+229 AALLIAFLKVCETA

-267 APSRADTVYLACQRD
+267 APSRADTVHLACQRD
-282 LRAPGDVHVP
+282 LRAPGDVVLP
-292 AGTAFD
+292 PGTAFD

-311 SEGPLTVTD
+311 SDGPLTVTD

-349 KVAQPV
+349 KVAEPV

-385 LLLLREGERE
+385 LLLLREGQRE

-406 AAPDLRGLRD
+406 AAPDLRRLRD

-441 AGDTRPASTMTTT
+441 GRDATQDPARRKPASEDT
-454 ATTAPGTGAGTGP
+454 AREDT
-467 AAADA
+467 DN
-472 PAPSSDDRSAD
+472 R
-483 FRHDLRDTD
+483 DLRDTD
-492 WISMRNAAHRLLGE
+492 WVSMRNAAHRLLGT
-506 GLPAMFDG
+506 GLPTMFDG

-538 AAGWWTV
+538 ATGWWTV

-560 IRLRADAPAI
+560 IRLRADAPPI
-570 TGCDPAVHGA
+570 TGCDPAMHGA

-613 DLRVCVRGVREVRL
+613 DLRVCVRGVRDVRL
-627 ANNLGPLDPTK
+627 ANSLGRLDASK

-693 TAGKELRQGQFSTE
+693 AAGKELRQGRFTTE
-707 IAWLRDSQWQAC
+707 IAWLRDGSWQPC
-719 ANRSAQ
+719 ANRSAN
-725 QPLFAGANAAGELI
+725 QPLFADPNPAGELI
-739 ATQHIEID
+739 AAQQIEID

-760 DWSTM
+760 DWSAM
-765 PMPRNGLCRLQL
+765 AIPRNGLCRLQL

-787 AYPVELAATVAA
+787 AYPIELSATVAA

-828 SVIALDRDDDPPEG
+828 SIIALDRDDDPPEG

-860 SAMSGG
+860 SAVSGG

-874 GVDGNLYIGL
+874 GADGNLYIGL
-884 SSCDPGGVLTL
+884 ASTDPGGVLTL

-910 SRPRAVQWAT
+910 DRPRSVQWAT

-940 GCLTSGIVTL
+940 GGLTSGIVTL

-965 GLYWLRLSAAA
+965 GLYWLRLSARAA
-976 EFDSFA
+976 FDTFA
-982 GLVSVRTQGVRLR
+982 GLVSVRTQGLRLR

-1000 DTGMTGAPPPRTGSA
+1000 DAGAPPPRHSST
-1015 PPAPPVPLVDGAIVR
+1015 PPAPPEPLVDGVIVR
-1030 PSATLP
+1030 SSTTVP

-1049 LQREED
+1049 LRREED

-1062 AGERLQHKGRASL
+1062 AGERLQHKGRASVA
-1075 GWDVERLLLSRFPD
+1075 WDVERLLLSRFPD
-1089 VMKARCL
+1089 VLKARCL
-1096 PAQDGSGGVTAVVI
+1096 PARDGSGGVTAVVI

-1133 RMTAALAE
+1133 RMTAALEDIA
-1141 IGSPFAR
+1141 SPFAR

-1238 TLSDTARGPLDAPPP
+1238 TLADTARARPGAEPP
-1253 GPPGKDGR
+1253 GQDGQD
-1261 ESRSG
+1261 G
-1266 QNRQDVENGHGDSGG
+1266 QD
-1281 DSGRRGAPP
+1281 GAPP

-1319 FPETVSPRATGVDR
+1319 FPETVAPRATGVDR
-1333 LAVGSTFII
+1333 LAVGSTFVI
-1342 GGPERQDAGPAV
+1342 GAPDRQDAGPAF
-1354 VIGRSAP
+1354 VIGRGAP